1 MVGKAGE
8 RVEFPLSR
16 PFQWFSIIERLATF
30 FPFWPGRERSI
41 KCIPANSFSDMDR
54 TEIIS
59 SDSYPEL
66 DFSDLE
72 DFVDLL
78 DFRLPSNEMITT
90 GIEVKHFD
98 EAYC

>member
-1 MVGKAGE
+1 
-8 RVEFPLSR
+8 
-16 PFQWFSIIERLATF
+16 
-30 FPFWPGRERSI
+30 
-41 KCIPANSFSDMDR
+41 MDR

-66 DFSDLE
+66 DFSELE

-78 DFRLPSNEMITT
+78 DFGLPSNEMITT
-90 GIEVKHFD
+90 GIEVKHFA